1 MTGQGKARPRASDE
15 TWWGRTY
22 KLPKAYKGMQ
32 DRNTQTHGQVSAAL
46 LTDSPQACSPFGG
59 LSRPRCPSLPLARSL
74 LLPTVDLLRSAFGP
88 EKVSVHPLD
97 PNWDPGPIPLC
108 PPCLLATCSFHAWPW
123 RGFPAM
129 DVVLAVLQSPDIPPA
144 LLEETTKTKQEPALF
159 RGECFHPVSAS

>member
-1 MTGQGKARPRASDE
+1 MKLGGAGLISFRRLIRACKTE
-15 TWWGRTY
+15 TLR
-22 KLPKAYKGMQ
+22 
-32 DRNTQTHGQVSAAL
+32 
-46 LTDSPQACSPFGG
+46 LTDRYQQLCSQTPR
-59 LSRPRCPSLPLARSL
+59 RPAVPLEGCQDPAAHPCPWHGHCCEPA
-74 LLPTVDLLRSAFGP
+74 VDLLRSAFGP

-108 PPCLLATCSFHAWPW
+108 PPCLLATCSFHAWPR